1 MAPPDTIT
9 ALGRVLTLDVH
20 STATDRHYWRGEAM
34 PGVPLVLVHWTEG
47 SIAFS
52 WSLWIDLDPV
62 RPMGTGPTPDDAE
75 RLLCLDVQEAVRK
88 AHLLGQLV
96 HLLTP
101 SRAA

>member
-9 ALGRVLTLDVH
+9 AFGCVLTLDVH

-34 PGVPLVLVHWTEG
+34 PGVPLVLVHWLD
-47 SIAFS
+47 SSVYS

-62 RPMGTGPTPDDAE
+62 RPIGTSATPDEAE
-75 RLLCLDVQEAVRK
+75 RMLCHQIQEAIRN

-101 SRAA
+101 RRCA